1 MLIDKNFVSLVYILL
16 MNKRL
21 KFHFSHLDE
30 GLGKWIFFQAR
41 YNAVFSSSNISDLTV
56 TACMEALAFLMT
68 PAHPHCPVAA
78 LLRRLPPPNTSIL
91 TCVKIKIATTNPTT
105 GQDIAN
111 SKKVSITILAIY
123 YTCIGKP
130 FKTRSKFDL

>member
-1 MLIDKNFVSLVYILL
+1 MLIDKNVVSLVYILL

-68 PAHPHCPVAA
+68 PAH
-78 LLRRLPPPNTSIL
+78 
-91 TCVKIKIATTNPTT
+91 
-105 GQDIAN
+105 
-111 SKKVSITILAIY
+111 
-123 YTCIGKP
+123 
-130 FKTRSKFDL
+130 

>member
-1 MLIDKNFVSLVYILL
+1 MLVDNIFVSLVYILL

-78 LLRRLPPPNTSIL
+78 LLRRLPPPKHLDPDLREDKDRHYQSHYR
-91 TCVKIKIATTNPTT
+91 AGHRQQQEGQHHNP
-105 GQDIAN
+105 GY
-111 SKKVSITILAIY
+111 LLHLHREAI
-123 YTCIGKP
+123 
-130 FKTRSKFDL
+130 